1 MCLKRNVLLLVK
13 IICYCF
19 YFQQP
24 PHMLPL
30 DYHKAT
36 FLIPLQLS
44 VLQII
49 QGGAMRGS
57 NMQNMYFY
65 HQPFLFHICSMNFY
79 IFINAYHF
87 SGLKM
92 KCKLCEFTCTTVS
105 EYLRH
110 CTNSHSSRS
119 YMPQLPCNRC
129 HLVFNSKTRFY
140 EHYKEHTKSDDVGKE
155 TRIINNS
162 KVLTCSHCKENFS
175 SFDIY
180 KSHLRSAL
188 E

>member
-1 MCLKRNVLLLVK
+1 
-13 IICYCF
+13 
-19 YFQQP
+19 
-24 PHMLPL
+24 
-30 DYHKAT
+30 
-36 FLIPLQLS
+36 
-44 VLQII
+44 
-49 QGGAMRGS
+49 
-57 NMQNMYFY
+57 
-65 HQPFLFHICSMNFY
+65 MNFY

-180 KSHLRSAL
+180 KSHLRKVYKGNEKVNCPCCNKKEFTTYKAFLAHYSR
-188 E
+188 EHKDVVPKQIEMK